1 MIETN
6 NSLLQNLIDGFSPE
20 KQSDTIKS
28 EAFEKLKN
36 LGFPTTKNEEWKY
49 TNLSN
54 LVSKPFQIA
63 AGKYSHQTTT
73 AQIKRFRLESFKANE
88 LVLINGVFIAEAS
101 KTYSPAHELEILS
114 FQDAKKLNHPLFSQ
128 HFSKY
133 AQVKDGFSAANT
145 AFAEDGYLIHVP
157 KGKEPELPLVIHH
170 ITDSSFDNILV
181 QPRLL
186 IVLGE
191 NAGLKVVEMYNN
203 FPNGNADTTNLSNG
217 ITEIFLEKSSRCSHY
232 KIHNDESNCNHV
244 GTVQVRQLD
253 KSVFNSF
260 AFTLQGGLVRNN
272 LNIEIDGQYAEC
284 HMNGL
289 YLCRGNMLVDN
300 HTFVNHL
307 QPNSESNELYKGVID
322 GKATGVFNGKI
333 YVSKDAQ
340 KTNAFQS
347 NRNIL
352 LSPEGSIYTKPQLEI
367 FADDVKCSHGTTT
380 GQLDSEAL
388 FYLRARGLSEEAGK
402 ALLLKAFVNEVV
414 ETVDLE
420 PLKQY
425 LEAEVE
431 RWFGNL

>member
-1 MIETN
+1 MTDTQTTLLD
-6 NSLLQNLIDGFSPE
+6 SLLQGFAANDDQNRSA
-20 KQSDTIKS
+20 
-28 EAFEKLKN
+28 AFEQLKK

-54 LVSKPFQIA
+54 LVAQPFQVHPGIKSHA
-63 AGKYSHQTTT
+63 ASAQ
-73 AQIKRFRLESFKANE
+73 QIKKFHLEDFKANE
-88 LVLINGVFIAEAS
+88 LVLINGQLVEEAMQLH
-101 KTYSPAHELEILS
+101 TPGHELEILS
-114 FQDAKKLNHPLFSQ
+114 FREARELKNENFQQ

-133 AQVKDGFSAANT
+133 LQLKDGFTAANT
-145 AFAEDGYLIHVP
+145 AFAEDGYFIYVP

-170 ITDSSFDNILV
+170 ITDASFDNILV

-186 IVLGE
+186 VVLGE
-191 NAGLKVVEMYNN
+191 NAGLKLVEVYNN
-203 FPNGNADTTNLSNG
+203 FPAPKSEHTNLCNG
-217 ITEIFLEKSSRCSHY
+217 VTEIFLDKSARCSHY
-232 KIHNDESNCNHV
+232 KIHNDESGCNHV

-253 KSVFNSF
+253 KSVFSSY
-260 AFTLQGGLVRNN
+260 AFTLEGGLVRNN

-300 HTFVNHL
+300 HTYVNHL

-333 YVSKDAQ
+333 FVSKDAQ

-352 LSPEGSIYTKPQLEI
+352 LSADGSIYTKPQLEI

-380 GQLDSEAL
+380 GQLDAEAL

-402 ALLLKAFVNEVV
+402 ALLLKAFANEVV

-420 PLKQY
+420 PLREY
-425 LEAEVE
+425 LEAQVE
-431 RWFGNL
+431 RWFEKL